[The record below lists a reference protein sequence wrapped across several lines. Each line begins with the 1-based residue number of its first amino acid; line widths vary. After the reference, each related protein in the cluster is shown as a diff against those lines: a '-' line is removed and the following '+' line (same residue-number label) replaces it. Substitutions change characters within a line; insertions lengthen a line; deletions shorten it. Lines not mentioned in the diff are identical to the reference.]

1 MFNAIFL
8 ITIGS
13 LLFLNNFGILPW
25 TIWLSLY
32 PFWPVL
38 IIFAGIDAIFS
49 NSKAGK
55 IIAGLINTVIFIAI
69 VAKVVGLDYPLINKI
84 PLPERERNRPE
95 FLFTDNSFSTNKH
108 DVRLGLIYNNFTK

>member
-8 ITIGS
+8 ITIGL

-25 TIWLSLY
+25 SIWLSLF

-38 IIFAGIDAIFS
+38 IIFAGVDAIFA
-49 NSKAGK
+49 NSKVGK
-55 IIAGLINTVIFIAI
+55 IISGLINTVIFLAI

-84 PLPERERNRPE
+84 PLPKRERNRPE
-95 FLFTDNSFSTNKH
+95 FLFTDNSSSTNKD
-108 DVRLGLIYNNFTK
+108 DVSLRFIGNNFTK